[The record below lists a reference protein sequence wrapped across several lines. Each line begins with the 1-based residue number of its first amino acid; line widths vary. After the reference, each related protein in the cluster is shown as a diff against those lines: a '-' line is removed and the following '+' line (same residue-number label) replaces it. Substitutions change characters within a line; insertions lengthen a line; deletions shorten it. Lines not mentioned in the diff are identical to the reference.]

1 MLGLIVA
8 KLIVATVITGF
19 STDNCLGLIKIIFG
33 HATYHTSV
41 CSFAFGLSPVG
52 FKCKL
57 NSLDSVNRF
66 HKMCTAGSYS
76 KEPLINRFFFFSF
89 ALWMIMPMLSLVFN
103 SWCKVASYHWTFLSQ
118 EMYKVQVAKTFST
131 FNCYHLYTQISQP
144 WW

>member
-19 STDNCLGLIKIIFG
+19 ASDNCLGLIKIISG

-66 HKMCTAGSYS
+66 THIRCAQLD
-76 KEPLINRFFFFSF
+76 PLINRFFSF
-89 ALWMIMPMLSLVFN
+89 LLL
-103 SWCKVASYHWTFLSQ
+103 C
-118 EMYKVQVAKTFST
+118 E
-131 FNCYHLYTQISQP
+131 
-144 WW
+144 